1 MQMFYHCFPRPRVS
15 DKRSSAEQLAKGVSI
30 LRYLAEF
37 GLLLTPETSQ
47 SDPPRRSCRACFT
60 LTSRDELTTA
70 KQRVVGGQNKDASHT
85 DLFGTFAI
93 GISQTAGRTVGLQ
106 PVVYHYRSELADSLS
121 EKIQEKME
129 EVRALLGVLAY
140 LEASVGTAHKFRT
153 PHELQSRGYLS
164 ITSERALRSIEALSS
179 GTRKLLFDAIT
190 ELPRSTSWNLID
202 WLDHFRDHFQTVD
215 GQAQI
220 GTLSYYMQNEWRVG
234 RMQFGD
240 REVIGLDDISHPAIR
255 EVRDGLSLIDMSFF
269 TPEVLSECALLATV
283 QNRYFFD
290 HVSEVICPRA
300 ATKDV
305 EAILQNTDPNQF
317 VRTSRRFAANSV
329 FERKTVG

>member
-1 MQMFYHCFPRPRVS
+1 M
-15 DKRSSAEQLAKGVSI
+15 
-30 LRYLAEF
+30 
-37 GLLLTPETSQ
+37 
-47 SDPPRRSCRACFT
+47 
-60 LTSRDELTTA
+60 TTA
-70 KQRVVGGQNKDASHT
+70 KRRVVGGQSLDVSHS

-93 GISQTAGRTVGLQ
+93 GISQAAARTVGLQ

-140 LEASVGTAHKFRT
+140 LEASVGAPDKFRT
-153 PHELQSRGYLS
+153 THELRASGYVS
-164 ITSERALRSIEALSS
+164 TTSERAVRLIEALPKT
-179 GTRKLLFDAIT
+179 TRKQLFDAVT

-202 WLDHFRDHFQTVD
+202 WLDHFGDHFQTAD

-240 REVIGLDDISHPAIR
+240 REVVGLDDTSHPAIL
-255 EVRDGLSLIDMSFF
+255 EVRDVLSLIDTSFF
-269 TPEVLSECALLATV
+269 TPTILSECALLATV
-283 QNRYFFD
+283 QNHYFFD
-290 HVSEVICPRA
+290 HVVEVICPRA
-300 ATKDV
+300 ATRDV
-305 EAILQNTDPNQF
+305 EVILQNTDPNQF
-317 VRTSRRFAANSV
+317 VRTSHRFAANSV